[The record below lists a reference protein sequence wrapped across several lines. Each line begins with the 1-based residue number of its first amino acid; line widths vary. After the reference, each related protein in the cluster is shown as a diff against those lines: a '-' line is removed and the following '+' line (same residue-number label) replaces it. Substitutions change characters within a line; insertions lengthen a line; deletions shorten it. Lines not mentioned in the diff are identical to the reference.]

1 MSEGLVIDFT
11 EMMKVLDDMI
21 NAANANAQAS
31 QKSKSETKAESDMIS
46 KYRKLYEASVRI
58 EDLKKKKA
66 EAESYIASYQSKIE
80 SLDHQ
85 IAELNKLF
93 SN

>member
-1 MSEGLVIDFT
+1 MNKSEKIVFDLSDL
-11 EMMKVLDDMI
+11 MKAFDDMF
-21 NAANANAQAS
+21 AGANLEPVKES
-31 QKSKSETKAESDMIS
+31 TESDMIS